1 MYILH
6 ILWLIFNLAFIH
18 TSTLLSV
25 THTFTQMYSKSIYSW
40 SLFNDT
46 YDKISNGPCLNKHL
60 PVMEPNFPH
69 QNLNRMAVSSQLY
82 SLTYSLSSTLTLTLC
97 LVLSFSHCL
106 RCTLSTFQC
115 IIKKYPL
122 FTCPSDPCI
131 LLALYASVL
140 HTEGANFQYTF
151 VECRCIVVGVFFH
164 FLSLE
169 TSLSSN

>member
-6 ILWLIFNLAFIH
+6 ILWLIFNLAFLH
-18 TSTLLSV
+18 TSPLLSI
-25 THTFTQMYSKSIYSW
+25 THTFTQMYS
-40 SLFNDT
+40 
-46 YDKISNGPCLNKHL
+46 ISNGPCLNKHL
-60 PVMEPNFPH
+60 PVPEPKFPH
-69 QNLNRMAVSSQLY
+69 PNLNRTAVSSQLY

-106 RCTLSTFQC
+106 RCMLSTFQC
-115 IIKKYPL
+115 II
-122 FTCPSDPCI
+122 CPSDPCI

-151 VECRCIVVGVFFH
+151 VECCCIVVGVFFH
-164 FLSLE
+164 FLLLE

>member
-18 TSTLLSV
+18 TSTLLSI

-46 YDKISNGPCLNKHL
+46 YDKISNGPCLTKHL

-82 SLTYSLSSTLTLTLC
+82 SLTYSLSSTLTLTLTLC

-131 LLALYASVL
+131 LLALYASFIQKELTSSTHLLSAVVL
-140 HTEGANFQYTF
+140 LLVCFS
-151 VECRCIVVGVFFH
+151 IFFH
-164 FLSLE
+164 
-169 TSLSSN
+169 